1 MSTQATQATQPVYNP
16 LMVKQVD
23 QYDPALG
30 GTPVRPM
37 LPYADVWRR
46 EKLDSAR
53 MNAYRTMEAEGQLKL
68 GKITYN
74 RSEGLVVIEYRTTI
88 PHEWVLQ
95 ELKKLVSVADAQRM
109 VQMSFV

>member
-1 MSTQATQATQPVYNP
+1 MSTQATQATQSVFNP
-16 LMVKQVD
+16 LSRKPVD

-46 EKLDSAR
+46 ESLDSAR
-53 MNAYRTMEAEGQLKL
+53 MNAYRTLEAEGQLRL

-74 RSEGLVVIEYRTTI
+74 RSEGLVVIEYQTTI

-95 ELKKLVSVADAQRM
+95 ELKKRVAVADAQKI
-109 VQMSFV
+109 VQMSFA